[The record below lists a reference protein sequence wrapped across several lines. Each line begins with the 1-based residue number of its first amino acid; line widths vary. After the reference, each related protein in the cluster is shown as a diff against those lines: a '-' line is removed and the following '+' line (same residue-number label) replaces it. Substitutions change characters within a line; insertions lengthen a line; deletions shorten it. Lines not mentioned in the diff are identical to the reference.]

1 MDIDIKELKSISKNR
16 LLKFNGVEDVYNKLI
31 ENLIEAASIGNTA
44 KFIYKV
50 EYNDEV
56 IWYFLLRVLLLDGY
70 KLNCFRYD
78 KHKVNER
85 FDTADYVEV
94 SWAE

>member
-1 MDIDIKELKSISKNR
+1 MDIKELKSISKNK
-16 LLKFNGVEDVYNKLI
+16 LLKFDGVEDVYNKLI
-31 ENLIEAASIGNTA
+31 ENLIETASRGNTA

-70 KLNCFRYD
+70 KLNCFKYD
-78 KHKVNER
+78 KHEVNEG
-85 FDTADYVEV
+85 FDIADYVEV